1 MSKLQI
7 LKKYAKTKDNLI
19 NMLHDIQNA
28 NEFNYLTKDD
38 LELVADYLDLPY
50 SYVHSV
56 TTFYTMFSLKPRGKN
71 IVRVCQ
77 SPPCQLMGA
86 TTISEE
92 LKKILEIDF
101 GQTTGDGLFT
111 LEMTSCIGVCGVAPA
126 MMINEDVY
134 GNLNTERI
142 MEIIEERRRA
152 Q

>member
-7 LKKYAKTKDNLI
+7 LKKYSKTSDNLI
-19 NMLHDIQNA
+19 NMLHDIQDS
-28 NEFNYLTKDD
+28 NEFNYLSKDD

-50 SYVHSV
+50 SYVHGV

-71 IVRVCQ
+71 IIRVCQ

-86 TTISEE
+86 SDVSSE

-101 GQTTGDGLFT
+101 GQTTSDSLFT

-126 MMINEDVY
+126 IMINEEVY
-134 GNLNTERI
+134 GNLTTERLLN
-142 MEIIEERRRA
+142 IIEDMRRA
-152 Q
+152 